1 MSSEKLL
8 YKTPFPSFGSFFSLG
23 SVSLLLHFS
32 SPLSFYLAFGR
43 DFIVL
48 VVVLKGMYS
57 FFFIF
62 VFFYFNY
69 DFFLCSLF
77 CVLFVDK
84 ILNSTHY

>member
-1 MSSEKLL
+1 MVLPTEFNATDSNKSPSVIPSKQLI
-8 YKTPFPSFGSFFSLG
+8 YKTPPFGSFFSLG

-32 SPLSFYLAFGR
+32 SPLRFYLAFGR

-62 VFFYFNY
+62 VFF
-69 DFFLCSLF
+69 
-77 CVLFVDK
+77 
-84 ILNSTHY
+84 